1 MLKIKCWGDLHRR
14 PQCFFGGRTTR
25 NSIREEAMELV
36 MKKDSRRV
44 LREAIMGMLPKNR
57 SRAKIIRNLTLVKKG
72 L

>member
-1 MLKIKCWGDLHRR
+1 
-14 PQCFFGGRTTR
+14 
-25 NSIREEAMELV
+25 